1 MYKVAICGKANSG
14 KNTVSHILSDAVR
27 TKMGLP
33 LSADHRD
40 ARIWKA
46 QNIAFA
52 DPIKEMVKQMFPQI
66 PNKHLYGSSQFRSL
80 PIPGAFKDGKP
91 LTIRQLLIDLG
102 TGVGRE
108 YKKNLWLDVFDNT
121 FSKAVKKDKDLVIVT
136 DVRFRNE
143 FDHLKNLGFYQIR
156 LLRDD
161 YLKIDHA
168 SETNQDSI
176 KDSEFDY
183 ILKNNGT
190 LNDLT
195 KEITKIVPLLKS

>member
-1 MYKVAICGKANSG
+1 
-14 KNTVSHILSDAVR
+14 
-27 TKMGLP
+27 
-33 LSADHRD
+33 
-40 ARIWKA
+40 
-46 QNIAFA
+46 
-52 DPIKEMVKQMFPQI
+52 
-66 PNKHLYGSSQFRSL
+66 
-80 PIPGAFKDGKP
+80 
-91 LTIRQLLIDLG
+91 LLIDLG

-108 YKKNLWLDVFDNT
+108 YKENLWLDVFDNT
-121 FSKAVKKDKDLVIVT
+121 FNKAVKKDKDLVIVT

-161 YLKIDHA
+161 HLKIDHA

-190 LNDLT
+190 LDDLT
-195 KEITKIVPLLKS
+195 KEIFKIVQILKS